1 MKQRLKDM
9 YVGRLIH
16 ILSHSMRRHN
26 PTEVMENDDLTTMQK
41 HVLKFILL
49 ETMHRDLYQKDVE
62 EEFQVRKP
70 TATGILKLMEKNGY
84 IYRESARQ
92 DARLKRIVP
101 TEKAENIRPA
111 ILKSIEENEEA
122 MVRGIPKEDVELCKQ
137 SRFCGRCMKIA
148 EAYVIVWQI
157 RRKRDSHRK
166 LMMFMV
172 KKNIVNIKSNER

>member
-9 YVGRLIH
+9 HVGRLIQ

-26 PTEVMENDDLTTMQK
+26 PTEVIENDDLTTMQK

-92 DARLKRIVP
+92 DANGLSLPKRQR
-101 TEKAENIRPA
+101 TSARQFLRASRKMKRQWFGESRKKMWSCAN
-111 ILKSIEENEEA
+111 
-122 MVRGIPKEDVELCKQ
+122 
-137 SRFCGRCMKIA
+137 RFCGRCMKIA